1 MYREDAGSETLKL
14 SIPDPHYLG
23 QYLALLSKVFFVA
36 GLVKCGSVGDI
47 YSLLIRQSMS
57 SNT

>member
-14 SIPDPHYLG
+14 SIPDPHYLE

-36 GLVKCGSVGDI
+36 DLVKCGSVGDI
-47 YSLLIRQSMS
+47 YSLLI
-57 SNT
+57 